1 MVKLTVVAE
10 HPRAE
15 ARRAF
20 SEKAATR
27 LRHERRERRLALEKR
42 VTPIGEA
49 CELLRKDNRDGLRRK
64 TITVRPEYL
73 YRDRELV
80 DTDVNPE
87 HRLELGVV
95 NEALRDHLRESLEE
109 RPPLGQLVFRDGP
122 AMTLHVT
129 ALAVSALRTDDG
141 NEPNFEG
148 IRNVGRYSWAT
159 FIGDPARTAPSRAR
173 RHVVDALNRLEDA
186 RLVQLR
192 ASTGAHQLYD
202 GWKLLREDGEGN
214 REYTVP
220 RDGLRLPIE
229 LWTNGWVAALHP
241 SELACYL
248 MLRHQAYLY
257 PGKHAT
263 EGVSAAPRVREQRYG
278 ITDSVYSTCNE
289 LLEYG
294 LIQRT
299 NDRPTESVRELP
311 RYQLVDKTLDVKAV
325 ERLLEVYEEFPTPT
339 RIARYD
345 GSASQL
351 PAPGH

>member
-1 MVKLTVVAE
+1 VVKLTVVAE

-27 LRHERRERRLALEKR
+27 LRRERRERRLALEKR
-42 VTPIGEA
+42 VTPITEA
-49 CELLRKDNRDGLRRK
+49 CELLRKENRNWLRRK
-64 TITVRPEYL
+64 TITVRPEFL

-87 HRLELGVV
+87 HRLEAGVV
-95 NEALRDHLRESLEE
+95 NEALRDHLKESLEE

-122 AMTLHVT
+122 AMTLHLT
-129 ALAVSALRTDDG
+129 ALAVAALRTDDG
-141 NEPNFEG
+141 DEPDFEG

-159 FIGDPARTAPSRAR
+159 FIGDPARTSPSRAR

-186 RLVQLR
+186 RLVQFR
-192 ASTGAHQLYD
+192 PSTGAHQLYD
-202 GWKLLREDGEGN
+202 GWTLLREDGAGDHG
-214 REYTVP
+214 YTVP
-220 RDGLRLPIE
+220 RDGLRLPFE
-229 LWTNGWVAALHP
+229 LWENGWVAALHP

-248 MLRHQAYLY
+248 MFRHQAHLL
-257 PGKHAT
+257 PGKHVT

-294 LIQRT
+294 LIERT
-299 NDRPTESVRELP
+299 NERPTESVRELP
-311 RYQLVDKTLDVKAV
+311 RYRLVDQTLELNAV
-325 ERLLEVYEEFPTPT
+325 QRLLEAYEEFPTPT